1 MKPAI
6 LFDIDGTLLY
16 AKGVGRP
23 AFVKAFQ
30 QAYGVEAN
38 FDKVSFVGATDTAVI
53 RAMAETY
60 GILSTPSHEE
70 VFYLALTKY
79 LDDAL
84 AETPPYVYPGVK
96 DFLETLVD
104 QGYTLGI
111 VTGNIR
117 TTAWAKLLHANL
129 ASYFTFGAY
138 SADHHDRDEIAKI
151 AYHRAQ
157 ALGCEVKC
165 LVGDTPKDIQAGH
178 AIGVPV
184 LAVATGWIDSPT
196 LLAAGADACLD
207 DYHSLPDAINLLGS
221 LIHPSLSR
229 CTRAQNDSVNHIS

>member
-23 AFVKAFQ
+23 AFAKAFQ
-30 QAYGVEAN
+30 QAYGVEAD

-60 GILSTPSHEE
+60 GLVSTPSHEE
-70 VFYLALTKY
+70 AFYIALTKQ

-84 AETPPYVYPGVK
+84 AETPPYVYPGVN
-96 DFLETLVD
+96 DFLEALLAR
-104 QGYTLGI
+104 GYALGI

-129 ASYFTFGAY
+129 AAYFTFGAY
-138 SADHHDRDEIAKI
+138 SADHDDRDEIAKI
-151 AYHRAQ
+151 ACCRAQ
-157 ALGCEVKC
+157 TLGYKVKC
-165 LVGDTPKDIQAGH
+165 LIGDTPKDIQAAH
-178 AIGVPV
+178 AIGVPA
-184 LAVATGWIDSPT
+184 LAVATGWIDTPT
-196 LLAAGADACLD
+196 LLAAGAEGCLD
-207 DYHSLPDAINLLGS
+207 DYQSLPNAIHLLER
-221 LIHPSLSR
+221 LIHNASPQ
-229 CTRAQNDSVNHIS
+229 A